1 MIFAFSV
8 AVVVLAVV
16 GPTVELAME
25 RPKKARAY
33 SPTQLQE
40 RRESVSNVLG

>member
-1 MIFAFSV
+1 MIIAFLV

-16 GPTVELAME
+16 GLSVKLAME